1 MAELVGNL
9 LDSLGIEHHPEPG
22 ELVASAVVLLK
33 VIDAEGDVSLRT
45 LCSDGLS
52 WIERIGM
59 LRAAEHVEL
68 PGVFTEPDE

>member
-33 VIDAEGDVSLRT
+33 VIDNDGEVSLRT